1 MNEKPL
7 PAKVEG
13 IRLPPHLW
21 PMFRQVLKA
30 KGREWLEKLIVRE
43 FNKL

>member
-1 MNEKPL
+1 
-7 PAKVEG
+7 
-13 IRLPPHLW
+13 
-21 PMFRQVLKA
+21 MFRQVLKA